1 MSYSYT
7 RECTQALKLSI
18 YKLKGLTMQ
27 SYNPIIAYHAK
38 SERRGWSEVLR
49 ERADWTGWNTA
60 DKSMID
66 YLLQSGQY
74 VVTLGWNMYQIVKE

>member
-1 MSYSYT
+1 
-7 RECTQALKLSI
+7 
-18 YKLKGLTMQ
+18 MQ

-38 SERRGWSEVLR
+38 SERRGWSKVMQ
-49 ERADWTGWNTA
+49 ERADWSGWNNA
-60 DKSMID
+60 DRSMID